1 MKYYIVD
8 DDVNVVKILTN
19 IIEDKDIGEVVGY
32 AHDGGKAV
40 QDIILKNPDIVFVDF
55 LMPLKDGNSV
65 VQEIKRF
72 KPDVNFIMISQ
83 ISDKELISEA
93 YRAGIEFFISKPINI
108 IEVEKVTSLVA
119 EKIRMSTLLTGIREM
134 FGNTGIRES
143 SKNDKMKEIKYLLG
157 ILGMLGEKGTNDILL
172 VCEYLL
178 NTKTKFNPMTIA
190 GICDQLTE
198 NPKILKQRIRRSI
211 KKGLTNMAYIGLE
224 DSYND
229 VFQNYSNIFFDF
241 ESVKREMDY
250 IRKKSISGGQV
261 NIEKFIERLMLHSE
275 NKF

>member
-8 DDVNVVKILTN
+8 DDVNIVKILTN
-19 IIEDKDIGEVVGY
+19 IIEDKDIGEVIGY
-32 AHDGGKAV
+32 AYDGGKAV
-40 QDIILKNPDIVFVDF
+40 QDIILKKPDIVFIDF
-55 LMPLKDGNSV
+55 LMPFKDGNSV

-72 KPDVNFIMISQ
+72 RPNINFIMISQ

-93 YRAGIEFFISKPINI
+93 YRAGIEFFISKPVNI
-108 IEVEKVTSLVA
+108 IEVEKVTGLVA
-119 EKIRMSTLLTGIREM
+119 EKIQMSNMLAGIKEM
-134 FGNTGIRES
+134 FGSTEIREP
-143 SKNDKMKEIKYLLG
+143 SKHDRLKEVKYLLG

-172 VCEYLL
+172 ICEYLI
-178 NTKTKFNPMTIA
+178 NTKTKFSPMTITE
-190 GICDQLTE
+190 ICCQMEE

-224 DSYND
+224 DSYSD

-250 IRKKSISGGQV
+250 IRKKSESGGQV
-261 NIEKFIERLMLHSE
+261 NIEKFLERLLLHCE
-275 NKF
+275 NKY